1 MGREP
6 WGRTS
11 WFFCFCLRTMGTG
24 LDTPA
29 GADILIF
36 IILAGA
42 EDIMATRILIVEDDR
57 EIRKL
62 LADFLKS
69 HGSEVTQAEDGREAS
84 AVMMAEKFD
93 VILMDMMLPYKSGE
107 ELIAELKSDTSTER
121 SRTPVIVISAR
132 SKLDT
137 RLEVLRMGA
146 DDYIIKPFDLEEV
159 LVRIEVVLRR
169 LKEQEN
175 SAEVYSFG
183 PLVLDVRNNSL
194 SYDGREIK
202 LTSKELQ
209 LLQLFLKNPKKTF
222 TKANLY
228 ESVWDDVYYY
238 EDNTINVHISN
249 LRNKLKKAA
258 GEDLIETVWG
268 IGYRLKSSS

>member
-1 MGREP
+1 M
-6 WGRTS
+6 S
-11 WFFCFCLRTMGTG
+11 
-24 LDTPA
+24 
-29 GADILIF
+29 
-36 IILAGA
+36 
-42 EDIMATRILIVEDDR
+42 TRILIVEDDSG
-57 EIRKL
+57 IRKL
-62 LADFLKS
+62 LADFLRG
-69 HGSEVTQAEDGREAS
+69 HGYEVMEAEDGREAS
-84 AVMMAEKFD
+84 AAMMAERFD

-107 ELIAELKSDTSTER
+107 ELIAELREDTSSER

-169 LKEQEN
+169 LKEQEE
-175 SAEVYSFG
+175 STEVLCFG
-183 PLVLDVRNNSL
+183 ALELDVRNNAL
-194 SYDGREIK
+194 RYDGQELK

-209 LLQLFLKNPKKTF
+209 LLKLFLKNPKKTF

-228 ESVWDDVYYY
+228 ESVWNDVYYY

-258 GEDLIETVWG
+258 GDDMIETVWG
-268 IGYRLKSSS
+268 IGYRMKERS

>member
-1 MGREP
+1 MK
-6 WGRTS
+6 
-11 WFFCFCLRTMGTG
+11 
-24 LDTPA
+24 
-29 GADILIF
+29 
-36 IILAGA
+36 
-42 EDIMATRILIVEDDR
+42 TRILIVEDDS

-69 HGSEVTQAEDGREAS
+69 RGFLVTEAADGREAS
-84 AVMMAEKFD
+84 AVLLSERFEL
-93 VILMDMMLPYKSGE
+93 ILMDMMLPYKSGDTLIS
-107 ELIAELKSDTSTER
+107 ELRENTEDPER
-121 SRTPVIVISAR
+121 SRTPVIVISAK

-169 LKEQEN
+169 VSEQNASPEILT
-175 SAEVYSFG
+175 AG
-183 PLVLDVRNNSL
+183 PILLNEHDHTVSCNDIPL
-194 SYDGREIK
+194 K

-209 LLQLFLKNPKKTF
+209 LLRLFLKNPKKTF

-228 ESVWDDVYYY
+228 ESVWNDVYYY

-249 LRNKLKKAA
+249 LRSKLKKAC
-258 GEDLIETVWG
+258 GEDMIETVWG
-268 IGYRLKSSS
+268 IGYRLKPEGE